1 MFASEP
7 GETLGDSSFAI
18 LLMSKGSIPTKA
30 LSFSRFQAQN
40 PVML

>member
-1 MFASEP
+1 MFACAP
-7 GETLGDSSFAI
+7 GETRRDGSFAI

-30 LSFSRFQAQN
+30 LHFSRFKEQN